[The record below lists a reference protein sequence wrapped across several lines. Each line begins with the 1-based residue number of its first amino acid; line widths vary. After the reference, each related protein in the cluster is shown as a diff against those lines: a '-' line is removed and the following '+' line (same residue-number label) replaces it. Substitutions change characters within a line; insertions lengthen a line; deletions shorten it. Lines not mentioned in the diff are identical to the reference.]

1 MVYPAKFI
9 TLEGIEGVGKTSCMS
24 FTQQYFL
31 SKGINVKTTREP
43 GGTDIAEKI
52 RNLLLSSGSEHVH
65 DSTELMLLTA
75 ARNQHIN
82 NFIKPN
88 LHAGNYIISDRY
100 IDSTYAYQAGGRGI
114 NSSIIDKYNSLLED
128 VLEPDITFLLDA
140 SFAVSQ
146 ERLALRNQKKD
157 RFEREDETF
166 FNKVRH
172 KYLELAALYP
182 QRIKIIDASKSMTDV
197 QQQILV
203 FLEAM

>member
-24 FTQQYFL
+24 FMQKYFI

-43 GGTDIAEKI
+43 GGTEIAEEI
-52 RNLLLSSGSEHVH
+52 RNLLLSSGSENVY
-65 DSTELMLLTA
+65 DATELMLLTA

-114 NSSIIDKYNSLLED
+114 DSTMIDTYQALLD
-128 VLEPDITFLLDA
+128 DALEPDITFLLDA
-140 SFAVSQ
+140 SFKVSQ

-166 FNKVRH
+166 FNKVRR
-172 KYLELAALYP
+172 KYLELSALSP
-182 QRIKIIDASKSMTDV
+182 QRIKIIDASKSMADV
-197 QQQILV
+197 QQQILA
-203 FLEAM
+203 FLKEM